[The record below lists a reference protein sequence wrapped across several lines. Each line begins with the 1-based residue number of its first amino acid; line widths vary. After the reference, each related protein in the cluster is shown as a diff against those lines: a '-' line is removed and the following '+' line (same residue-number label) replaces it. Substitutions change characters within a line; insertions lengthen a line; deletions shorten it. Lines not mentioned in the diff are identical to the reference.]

1 MHYIYVYNT
10 HMSHKSLMVRL
21 YCLQFFNATHT
32 LGPECQHTKMALT
45 RKLCPCLLAFIL
57 LEDATVAA
65 AGQKSSATASS
76 CATHEP

>member
-45 RKLCPCLLAFIL
+45 RKLCPC
-57 LEDATVAA
+57 
-65 AGQKSSATASS
+65 
-76 CATHEP
+76 